1 MRIPMI
7 AGNWKL
13 HKTLDEATALVNE
26 LIPAVA
32 DNDKVEIV
40 VAPVYTAL
48 SKVAEVIAGSN
59 IKLAAQNCYPEPHG
73 AFTGEVSAPLLL
85 DVGCRY
91 VIIGHSERRQL
102 FGETDESVNSK
113 LHAATE
119 AGLGVILCIGETLE
133 EREGD
138 RMLDVLRRQVRFALR
153 NLSTAQMADL
163 VIAYEPVWAIGTG
176 VTASNE
182 QAQEAHAFIR
192 ALVSELHDR
201 ETADAM
207 RILYGGSVK
216 PGNVDGLMTQPD
228 VDGALVG
235 GASLQAEDFAR
246 IVNFQPDAW
255 PRPDRRKK

>member
-13 HKTLDEATALVNE
+13 HKSLGEATALVSE

-113 LHAATE
+113 LHAVTE
-119 AGLGVILCIGETLE
+119 AGLGVILCIGESLE
-133 EREGD
+133 ERDGD

-153 NLSTAQMADL
+153 NLSTAQMANL

-176 VTASNE
+176 VTASDE

-192 ALVSELHDR
+192 ALVSELYDQ
-201 ETADAM
+201 ETADAT

-216 PGNVDGLMTQPD
+216 PGNVDSLMTQPD